1 MMESSSSSIEDTILN
16 QPLLTETN
24 SSSFS
29 TLQIPKIP
37 VSSISKDRILS
48 KDNSIESDVSHGTQ
62 HFNSSPYSAY
72 NNNYNIPDRTY
83 TSPRT
88 QKRTYVE
95 FLQDYLDRTITYNYW
110 NKYIAS
116 AFWSN
121 ISTPVNLTITLLSA
135 LTAAQAN
142 SAGFLD
148 DKTYSR
154 ISVVML
160 LLTTVNTFFRP
171 HEQAQT
177 NMEWLD
183 KWNSIGILF
192 EDAYYDHME
201 LGTTMALG
209 KTVDRYKS
217 IQTEIDA
224 LRRED
229 GPGNINFLTD
239 FIHFISMRTCL
250 SGDTWIEYK

>member
-1 MMESSSSSIEDTILN
+1 MAITLSPHPRNPSNDDTHVTPCRNNHSSTY
-16 QPLLTETN
+16 
-24 SSSFS
+24 
-29 TLQIPKIP
+29 
-37 VSSISKDRILS
+37 
-48 KDNSIESDVSHGTQ
+48 GG
-62 HFNSSPYSAY
+62 PYM
-72 NNNYNIPDRTY
+72 
-83 TSPRT
+83 SPRAE
-88 QKRTYVE
+88 KRTYVE
-95 FLQDYLDRTITYNYW
+95 FLQDYLDKTITYYYW

-142 SAGFLD
+142 SSGFLND
-148 DKTYSR
+148 QTYAN
-154 ISVVML
+154 ISIAML

-183 KWNSIGILF
+183 KWNSIGIMF

-201 LGTTMALG
+201 MGTTMALSR
-209 KTVDRYKS
+209 TVERYKA
-217 IQTEIDA
+217 IQTEMDA

-239 FIHFISMRTCL
+239 LIHFISMRTCL
-250 SGDTWIEYK
+250 SDDTWIEYKDK